1 MNNYDLMLFGNC
13 FFKRIGMLYGLKK
26 LSFKSIIIN
35 RASKN
40 YKIHQP
46 KKLIEQYGKPTE
58 QYSDW
63 D

>member
-1 MNNYDLMLFGNC
+1 MLC
-13 FFKRIGMLYGLKK
+13 GLKK
-26 LSFKSIIIN
+26 LSLKSIVIN

-46 KKLIEQYGKPTE
+46 KKLIEQNGKPTE